1 MLNARCCAFFQRELS
16 EARRYSA
23 PMLLAVDLG
32 NTNVVMGLYERDKLV
47 QTFRVATVRSRTEDE
62 YAVLLQ
68 QLLSLRQ
75 LSTKSVSA
83 AIIAS
88 VVPQLTDVMV
98 SAIRQ
103 AVGREPLIVGPGLKT
118 GISVLYDNPHDV
130 GADRIVD
137 AVAAFTRF
145 QSGLIVVDFGTATTF
160 NCVSPKGEY
169 LGGVIVP
176 GVKVSLEGLMQSAA
190 KLRPVELSA
199 PPHVLGR
206 NTTHAIQ
213 SGAIHGYAA
222 MVDGLVERLMAEL
235 DFPCRVIATGGLA
248 SLIGKH
254 TKRIEEL
261 DPNLTLEGLRILYE
275 RNSKAPSK

>member
-1 MLNARCCAFFQRELS
+1 
-16 EARRYSA
+16 
-23 PMLLAVDLG
+23 MLLVVDLG
-32 NTNVVMGLYERDKLV
+32 NTNVVLGLYEGEKLV

-62 YAVLLQ
+62 YAVLVQ
-68 QLLSLRQ
+68 QLFSLRH
-75 LSTKSVSA
+75 LSSRGVTA
-83 AIIAS
+83 TIIAS

-103 AVGREPLIVGPGLKT
+103 AVGREPLLVGPGLKT
-118 GISVLYDNPHDV
+118 GMPILYDNPQDV

-137 AVAAFTRF
+137 AVAAYARYQT
-145 QSGLIVVDFGTATTF
+145 GVIIVDFGTATTF

-190 KLRPVELSA
+190 KLRPVELTA
-199 PPHVLGR
+199 PPQVLGR

-222 MVDGLVERLMAEL
+222 LVDGLVERLQQEL
-235 DFPCRVIATGGLA
+235 GFPCRVIATGGLS

-254 TKRIEEL
+254 ARRIEEL

-275 RNSKAPSK
+275 RNTKAVTK

>member
-1 MLNARCCAFFQRELS
+1 
-16 EARRYSA
+16 
-23 PMLLAVDLG
+23 MLLAVDIG
-32 NTNVVMGLYERDKLV
+32 NTNVVLGLYEQEKLV

-75 LSTKSVSA
+75 LTAKAVSA

-88 VVPQLTDVMV
+88 VVPQLTDVLV

-118 GISVLYDNPHDV
+118 GMPVLYDNPHDV
-130 GADRIVD
+130 GADRVVD
-137 AVAAFTRF
+137 AIAAYARY
-145 QSGLIVVDFGTATTF
+145 QSGVIVVDFGTATTF

-190 KLRPVELSA
+190 KLRPVELTA
-199 PPHVLGR
+199 PPRVLGR
-206 NTTHAIQ
+206 NTTHALQ
-213 SGAIHGYAA
+213 SGVIHGYAA
-222 MVDGLVERLMAEL
+222 MVDGLVDRLIDEL
-235 DFPCRVIATGGLA
+235 GFPCKVIATGGLA
-248 SLIGKH
+248 TLIGKH
-254 TKRIEEL
+254 ARRIEEL
-261 DPNLTLEGLRILYE
+261 DQNLTLEGLRILYD
-275 RNSKAPSK
+275 RNTKARVP

>member
-1 MLNARCCAFFQRELS
+1 
-16 EARRYSA
+16 
-23 PMLLAVDLG
+23 MLLAVDLG
-32 NTNVVMGLYERDKLV
+32 NTNVVLGLYEGEKLV

-68 QLLSLRQ
+68 QLFSLRQ
-75 LSTKSVSA
+75 LSSASVSA

-103 AVGREPLIVGPGLKT
+103 AVGREPLLVGPGLKT
-118 GISVLYDNPHDV
+118 GMPVLYDNPHDV

-137 AVAAFTRF
+137 AVAAYARF
-145 QSGLIVVDFGTATTF
+145 GAGVIVVDFGTATTF

-190 KLRPVELSA
+190 KLRPVELTA
-199 PPHVLGR
+199 PPRVLGR
-206 NTTHAIQ
+206 NTTHALQ
-213 SGAIHGYAA
+213 SGVIHGYAA
-222 MVDGLVERLMAEL
+222 MVDGLVERLVEEL
-235 DFPCRVIATGGLA
+235 GFPCRIIATGGLS

-254 TKRIEEL
+254 SKRIEEL
-261 DPNLTLEGLRILYE
+261 DLNLTLEGLRILYE
-275 RNSKAPSK
+275 RNSKAYGK

>member
-1 MLNARCCAFFQRELS
+1 
-16 EARRYSA
+16 
-23 PMLLAVDLG
+23 MLLAVDLG
-32 NTNVVMGLYERDKLV
+32 NTNVVLGLYEGETLV

-68 QLLSLRQ
+68 QLFSLRQ
-75 LSTKSVSA
+75 LSSQAVTA

-103 AVGREPLIVGPGLKT
+103 AVGREPLLVGPGLKT
-118 GISVLYDNPHDV
+118 GMPVLYDNPPDV

-137 AVAAFTRF
+137 AVAAYARC
-145 QSGLIVVDFGTATTF
+145 QSGVIVVDFGTATTF

-190 KLRPVELSA
+190 KLRPIELTA
-199 PPHVLGR
+199 PPRVLGR
-206 NTTHAIQ
+206 NTTHALQ
-213 SGAIHGYAA
+213 SGIIHGYAA
-222 MVDGLVERLMAEL
+222 MVDGLVERLVEEL
-235 DFPCRVIATGGLA
+235 AFPCRIIATGGLS

-275 RNSKAPSK
+275 RNSKAFGK

>member
-1 MLNARCCAFFQRELS
+1 
-16 EARRYSA
+16 
-23 PMLLAVDLG
+23 MLLAVDIG
-32 NTNVVMGLYERDKLV
+32 NTNVVLGLYEQEKLV

-75 LSTKSVSA
+75 LTAKAVSA

-88 VVPQLTDVMV
+88 VVPQLTDVLV

-118 GISVLYDNPHDV
+118 GMPVLYDNPHDV
-130 GADRIVD
+130 GADRVVD
-137 AVAAFTRF
+137 AIAAYARY
-145 QSGLIVVDFGTATTF
+145 QSGVIVVDFGTATTF

-190 KLRPVELSA
+190 KLRPVELTA
-199 PPHVLGR
+199 PPRVLGR
-206 NTTHAIQ
+206 NTTHALQ
-213 SGAIHGYAA
+213 SGVIHGYAA
-222 MVDGLVERLMAEL
+222 MVDGLVDRLIEEL
-235 DFPCRVIATGGLA
+235 GFPCRVIATGGLA
-248 SLIGKH
+248 ILIGKH
-254 TKRIEEL
+254 ARRIEEQ
-261 DPNLTLEGLRILYE
+261 DQNLTLEGLRILYE
-275 RNSKAPSK
+275 RNTKARVP

>member
-1 MLNARCCAFFQRELS
+1 
-16 EARRYSA
+16 
-23 PMLLAVDLG
+23 MLLAVDLG
-32 NTNVVMGLYERDKLV
+32 NTNVVLGLYEGDELV

-75 LSTKSVSA
+75 LQTRAVTA
-83 AIIAS
+83 AIVAS
-88 VVPQLTDVMV
+88 VVPQLTYVMV

-118 GISVLYDNPHDV
+118 GMPVLYDNPHDV
-130 GADRIVD
+130 GADRVVD
-137 AVAAFTRF
+137 AIAAYARF
-145 QSGLIVVDFGTATTF
+145 QSGVIVVDFGTATTF

-190 KLRPVELSA
+190 KLRPVELTA
-199 PPHVLGR
+199 PPRVMGR
-206 NTTHAIQ
+206 NTTHALQ
-213 SGAIHGYAA
+213 SGVIHGYAA
-222 MVDGLVERLMAEL
+222 MVDGLVDRLVEEL
-235 DFPCRVIATGGLA
+235 GFPCRVIATGGLA

-254 TKRIEEL
+254 AKRIEKF
-261 DPNLTLEGLRILYE
+261 DPDLTLEGLRILYE
-275 RNSKAPSK
+275 RNTKTRDP

>member
-1 MLNARCCAFFQRELS
+1 
-16 EARRYSA
+16 
-23 PMLLAVDLG
+23 MLLVVDLG
-32 NTNVVMGLYERDKLV
+32 NTNVLLGLYEGEKLV

-68 QLLSLRQ
+68 QLFSLRQ
-75 LSTKSVSA
+75 LSSGSVSG

-137 AVAAFTRF
+137 AVAAYARY

-160 NCVSPKGEY
+160 NCVSPKAEY

-176 GVKVSLEGLMQSAA
+176 GVKVSLEGLMRSAA
-190 KLRPVELSA
+190 KLRPVELTA

-206 NTTHAIQ
+206 NTTHALQ

-222 MVDGLVERLMAEL
+222 MVDGLVDRLVAEL
-235 DFPCRVIATGGLA
+235 GFPCRVIATGGLA
-248 SLIGKH
+248 PLIGKH
-254 TKRIEEL
+254 AKRIEEL

-275 RNSKAPSK
+275 RNSRTNAK

>member
-1 MLNARCCAFFQRELS
+1 
-16 EARRYSA
+16 
-23 PMLLAVDLG
+23 MLLVVDIG
-32 NTNVVMGLYERDKLV
+32 NTNVVMGLYEGEKLV

-68 QLLSLRQ
+68 QLFSLRQ
-75 LSTKSVSA
+75 LSSKSVTGS
-83 AIIAS
+83 IIAS

-103 AVGREPLIVGPGLKT
+103 AVGREPLIVGPGVKT
-118 GISVLYDNPHDV
+118 GISVLYDNPQDV

-137 AVAAFTRF
+137 AVAAYARYQT
-145 QSGLIVVDFGTATTF
+145 GVIIVDFGTATTF

-176 GVKVSLEGLMQSAA
+176 GVKVSLEGLIQSAA
-190 KLRPVELSA
+190 KLRPVELTA

-206 NTTHAIQ
+206 NTTHALQ
-213 SGAIHGYAA
+213 SGVIHGYAA
-222 MVDGLVERLMAEL
+222 MVDGLVDRLIEEL
-235 DFPCRVIATGGLA
+235 GFPCRVIATGGLS

-254 TKRIEEL
+254 AKRIEEFDL
-261 DPNLTLEGLRILYE
+261 NLTLEGLRILYE
-275 RNSKAPSK
+275 RNTKARAT

>member
-1 MLNARCCAFFQRELS
+1 
-16 EARRYSA
+16 
-23 PMLLAVDLG
+23 MLLVVDLG
-32 NTNVVMGLYERDKLV
+32 NTNVVLGLYEGEKLV

-75 LSTKSVSA
+75 LSSKSVTA

-103 AVGREPLIVGPGLKT
+103 AVAREPLIVGPGLKT

-137 AVAAFTRF
+137 AVAAYARF

-169 LGGVIVP
+169 LGGVIAP
-176 GVKVSLEGLMQSAA
+176 GIQISADALFARAA
-190 KLRPVELSA
+190 KLPRVEIARP
-199 PPHVLGR
+199 P
-206 NTTHAIQ
+206 
-213 SGAIHGYAA
+213 
-222 MVDGLVERLMAEL
+222 
-235 DFPCRVIATGGLA
+235 RVVG
-248 SLIGKH
+248 
-254 TKRIEEL
+254 
-261 DPNLTLEGLRILYE
+261 
-275 RNSKAPSK
+275 

>member
-1 MLNARCCAFFQRELS
+1 
-16 EARRYSA
+16 
-23 PMLLAVDLG
+23 MLLVVDVG
-32 NTNVVMGLYERDKLV
+32 NTNVVLGLYRAETLV
-47 QTFRVATVRSRTEDE
+47 QTFRVATVRTRTEDV

-68 QLLSLRQ
+68 QLLSLRK
-75 LSTKSVSA
+75 LSAQDVTA
-83 AIIAS
+83 AVIAS

-98 SAIRQ
+98 SAVRQ
-103 AVGREPLIVGPGLKT
+103 AIGREPLLVGPGVGT
-118 GISVLYDNPHDV
+118 GISVLYDNPQDV

-137 AVAAFTRF
+137 AVAAYARY
-145 QSGLIVVDFGTATTF
+145 QGGVIVVDFGTATTF
-160 NCVSPKGEY
+160 NCVSPRGEY

-176 GVKVSLEGLMQSAA
+176 GVKVSLDGLMQSAA

-199 PPHVLGR
+199 PPEVLGR

-222 MVDGLVERLMAEL
+222 MVDGLVERLIAEL
-235 DFPCRVIATGGLA
+235 GFPCRVIATGGLA

-261 DPNLTLEGLRILYE
+261 DPNLTLEGLRILHE
-275 RNSKAPSK
+275 RNHQRPST

>member
-1 MLNARCCAFFQRELS
+1 
-16 EARRYSA
+16 
-23 PMLLAVDLG
+23 MLLVVDLG
-32 NTNVVMGLYERDKLV
+32 NTNVVMGLYQGEALV

-68 QLLSLRQ
+68 QLFSLRQ
-75 LSTKSVSA
+75 LSFHSVSA

-103 AVGREPLIVGPGLKT
+103 AVGREPLLVGPGLKT
-118 GISVLYDNPHDV
+118 GMSVLYDNPHDV

-137 AVAAFTRF
+137 AVAAYTRY
-145 QSGLIVVDFGTATTF
+145 QSGVIVVDFGTATTF

-190 KLRPVELSA
+190 KLRPVELTA
-199 PPHVLGR
+199 PPRVMGR
-206 NTTHAIQ
+206 NTTHALQ
-213 SGAIHGYAA
+213 SGVIHGYAA
-222 MVDGLVERLMAEL
+222 MVDGLVDRLVEEL
-235 DFPCRVIATGGLA
+235 GFPCRVIATGGLS
-248 SLIGKH
+248 SLNGMH
-254 TKRIEEL
+254 SKRIEEL
-261 DPNLTLEGLRILYE
+261 DLNLTLEGLRILYE
-275 RNSKAPSK
+275 RNSRAYGK

>member
-1 MLNARCCAFFQRELS
+1 
-16 EARRYSA
+16 
-23 PMLLAVDLG
+23 MLLAVDIG
-32 NTNVVMGLYERDKLV
+32 NTNVVLGLYEQEKLV

-75 LSTKSVSA
+75 LTAKAVSA

-88 VVPQLTDVMV
+88 VVPQLTDVLI

-118 GISVLYDNPHDV
+118 GMPVLYDNPHDV
-130 GADRIVD
+130 GADRVVD
-137 AVAAFTRF
+137 AIAAYARY
-145 QSGLIVVDFGTATTF
+145 QSGVIVVDFGTATTF

-190 KLRPVELSA
+190 KLRPVELTA
-199 PPHVLGR
+199 PPRVLGR
-206 NTTHAIQ
+206 NTTHALQ
-213 SGAIHGYAA
+213 SGVIHGYAA
-222 MVDGLVERLMAEL
+222 MVDGLVDRLVDEL
-235 DFPCRVIATGGLA
+235 GFPCKVIATGGLA
-248 SLIGKH
+248 TLIGKH
-254 TKRIEEL
+254 ARRIEEL
-261 DPNLTLEGLRILYE
+261 DQNLTLEGLRILYD
-275 RNSKAPSK
+275 RNTKARAP

>member
-1 MLNARCCAFFQRELS
+1 
-16 EARRYSA
+16 
-23 PMLLAVDLG
+23 MLLVVDLG
-32 NTNVVMGLYERDKLV
+32 NTNVVLGLYEGQTLV

-68 QLLSLRQ
+68 QLFSLRQ
-75 LSTKSVSA
+75 LSSRSVTA

-103 AVGREPLIVGPGLKT
+103 AVGREPLLVGPGIKT
-118 GISVLYDNPHDV
+118 GMPVLYDNPQDV

-137 AVAAFTRF
+137 AVAAYARY
-145 QSGLIVVDFGTATTF
+145 QSGVIIVDFGTATTF

-190 KLRPVELSA
+190 KLRPVELTA

-222 MVDGLVERLMAEL
+222 LVDGLVERLQEEL
-235 DFPCRVIATGGLA
+235 GFACRVVATGGLSA
-248 SLIGKH
+248 LIGKH

-275 RNSKAPSK
+275 RNSKAHK

>member
-1 MLNARCCAFFQRELS
+1 
-16 EARRYSA
+16 
-23 PMLLAVDLG
+23 MLLVVDLG
-32 NTNVVMGLYERDKLV
+32 NTNVVMGLYQGEELV

-75 LSTKSVSA
+75 LSTKSVTA

-88 VVPQLTDVMV
+88 VVPQLTD
-98 SAIRQ
+98 
-103 AVGREPLIVGPGLKT
+103 
-118 GISVLYDNPHDV
+118 VLYDNPHDV

-137 AVAAFTRF
+137 AVAAYARF

-190 KLRPVELSA
+190 KLRPVELTA

-235 DFPCRVIATGGLA
+235 DFPCRVIATGGLS

-254 TKRIEEL
+254 AKRIEEM

-275 RNSKAPSK
+275 RNSRISHK

>member
-1 MLNARCCAFFQRELS
+1 
-16 EARRYSA
+16 
-23 PMLLAVDLG
+23 MLLAVDLG
-32 NTNVVMGLYERDKLV
+32 NTNVVLGLYDGDELV

-68 QLLSLRQ
+68 QLFSLRQ
-75 LSTKSVSA
+75 LSSKAVTAS
-83 AIIAS
+83 IIAS

-118 GISVLYDNPHDV
+118 GMPVLYDNPHDV
-130 GADRIVD
+130 GADRVVD
-137 AVAAFTRF
+137 AIAAYARY
-145 QSGLIVVDFGTATTF
+145 QGGVIVVDFGTATTF

-190 KLRPVELSA
+190 KLRPVELTA
-199 PPHVLGR
+199 PPRVMGR
-206 NTTHAIQ
+206 NTTHALQ
-213 SGAIHGYAA
+213 SGVIHGYAA
-222 MVDGLVERLMAEL
+222 MVDGLVDRLVEEL
-235 DFPCRVIATGGLA
+235 GFRCRIIATGGLA

-254 TKRIEEL
+254 AKRIEEL

-275 RNSKAPSK
+275 RNSKARAP

>member
-1 MLNARCCAFFQRELS
+1 
-16 EARRYSA
+16 
-23 PMLLAVDLG
+23 MLLAVDLG
-32 NTNVVMGLYERDKLV
+32 NTNVVLGLYDGEELV

-68 QLLSLRQ
+68 QLFSLRQ
-75 LSTKSVSA
+75 LSAHSVSA

-103 AVGREPLIVGPGLKT
+103 AVGREPLLVGPGLKT
-118 GISVLYDNPHDV
+118 GMPVLYDNPPDV

-137 AVAAFTRF
+137 AVAAYARY
-145 QSGLIVVDFGTATTF
+145 QSGVIVVDFGTATTF

-190 KLRPVELSA
+190 KLRPIELTA
-199 PPHVLGR
+199 PPRVLGR
-206 NTTHAIQ
+206 NTTHALQ
-213 SGAIHGYAA
+213 SGIIHGYAA
-222 MVDGLVERLMAEL
+222 MVDGLVERLVEEL
-235 DFPCRVIATGGLA
+235 GFPCRIVATGGLSA
-248 SLIGKH
+248 LIGKH

-275 RNSKAPSK
+275 RNRKAFGK

>member
-1 MLNARCCAFFQRELS
+1 
-16 EARRYSA
+16 
-23 PMLLAVDLG
+23 MLLVVDVG
-32 NTNVVMGLYERDKLV
+32 NSNVVMGLYQGEALV

-62 YAVLLQ
+62 YAVLLR
-68 QLLSLRQ
+68 QLLTLR
-75 LSTKSVSA
+75 SIAPPSVTA

-88 VVPQLTDVMV
+88 VVPQLTDVMI

-103 AVGREPLIVGPGLKT
+103 AIGHEPLVVGPGIET
-118 GISVLYDNPHDV
+118 GISVLYDKPQDV

-137 AVAAFTRF
+137 AVAAYARY
-145 QSGLIVVDFGTATTF
+145 QSGVIVVDFGTATTF

-190 KLRPVELSA
+190 KLRPVELTA
-199 PPHVLGR
+199 PPQVLGR
-206 NTTHAIQ
+206 STTHAIQ

-222 MVDGLVERLMAEL
+222 MVDGLVERLVAEL
-235 DFPCRVIATGGLA
+235 GFPCKVIATGGLA
-248 SLIGKH
+248 PLIGKH

-261 DPNLTLEGLRILYE
+261 DPNLTLEGLRLLHE
-275 RNSKAPSK
+275 RNSKATSR

>member
-1 MLNARCCAFFQRELS
+1 
-16 EARRYSA
+16 
-23 PMLLAVDLG
+23 MLLAVDIG
-32 NTNVVMGLYERDKLV
+32 NTNVVLGLYEAEKLV

-68 QLLSLRQ
+68 QLLSLRK

-103 AVGREPLIVGPGLKT
+103 AIGTQPLIVGPGVKT
-118 GISVLYDNPHDV
+118 GISVLYDNPQDV

-137 AVAAFTRF
+137 AVAAYTRY
-145 QSGLIVVDFGTATTF
+145 QCGVIVVDFGTATTF

-176 GVKVSLEGLMQSAA
+176 GVKVSLEGLIQSAA
-190 KLRPVELSA
+190 KLRPVELTA

-222 MVDGLVERLMAEL
+222 MVDGLVERLMSEL
-235 DFPCRVIATGGLA
+235 PFPCRVIATGGLA

-254 TKRIEEL
+254 AKRIEDM
-261 DPNLTLEGLRILYE
+261 DPNLTLEGLRIIYE
-275 RNSKAPSK
+275 RNSKVHK

>member
-1 MLNARCCAFFQRELS
+1 
-16 EARRYSA
+16 
-23 PMLLAVDLG
+23 MLLAVDLG
-32 NTNVVMGLYERDKLV
+32 NTNVVLGLYEGEKLV

-68 QLLSLRQ
+68 QLFSLRQ
-75 LSTKSVSA
+75 LSFHSVSA

-103 AVGREPLIVGPGLKT
+103 AVGREPLLVGPGLKT
-118 GISVLYDNPHDV
+118 GMSVLYDNPHDV

-137 AVAAFTRF
+137 AVAAYSRY
-145 QSGLIVVDFGTATTF
+145 QSGVIVVDFGTATTF

-190 KLRPVELSA
+190 KLRPVELTA
-199 PPHVLGR
+199 PPRVMGR
-206 NTTHAIQ
+206 NTTHALQ
-213 SGAIHGYAA
+213 SGVIHGYAA
-222 MVDGLVERLMAEL
+222 MVDGLVDRLVEEL
-235 DFPCRVIATGGLA
+235 GFPCRIIATGGLS

-254 TKRIEEL
+254 SRRIEEL
-261 DPNLTLEGLRILYE
+261 DLNLTLEGLRILYE
-275 RNSKAPSK
+275 RNSRAYGK